1 MTPHTT
7 SAGLPGRR
15 RRLAGRGSVA
25 GIVGAL
31 AVVLAAC
38 GSAPAAG
45 GALAA
50 ETGPAGDAAWQK
62 LVEEAKAEG
71 QVVFYGSHGEDTMN
85 ALGAAFQKEY
95 GIEVKVFRAPDND
108 LEPKLDAEAAT
119 GNHVADVV
127 GLSDVTY
134 VKKFSAAKQ
143 FAEPI
148 GPTLSDAGFDR
159 ATNQLAEGAF
169 RSAATT
175 MSFAWNTQLMPGGM
189 KDFNDLLDPSLAG
202 GKIGILSPIAP
213 AVMDFYTYLESRF
226 GSDFL
231 DRLAKQKP
239 RIYNAGAAMS
249 AALASGEI
257 VAASQISQV
266 SLFDAKDA
274 GAPVDGALASPP
286 WAAPFY
292 EGVLA
297 GAPHPKAA
305 QLLMNYIFSRAGQE
319 ILAEHIASV
328 RSDVPSAVTTVDKTV
343 TGGKQVVTP
352 AEFKAFS
359 AKFTSTFG

>member
-1 MTPHTT
+1 MTAH
-7 SAGLPGRR
+7 SAPAHRP
-15 RRLAGRGSVA
+15 RRLLGRTCVA

-31 AVVLAAC
+31 VVALAAC
-38 GSAPAAG
+38 GSAPAAD

-50 ETGPAGDAAWQK
+50 ETGPGGDAAWQK
-62 LVEEAKAEG
+62 LVEEAKAEAE
-71 QVVFYGSHGEDTMN
+71 VVFYGSHAEDTMN
-85 ALGAAFQKEY
+85 ALGAAFEKEY
-95 GIEVKVFRAPDND
+95 GIKVKVFRAPDND
-108 LEPKLDAEAAT
+108 LEPKLDAEKST

-127 GLSDVTY
+127 GLSDVSY
-134 VKKFSAAKQ
+134 VKMLSASKQ
-143 FAEPI
+143 LAEPI

-159 ATNQLAEGAF
+159 ATNQLADGAF

-175 MSFAWNTQLMPGGM
+175 MSFAWNTQLVPGGL
-189 KDFNDLLDPSLAG
+189 KDFDGLLDPSLSG

-213 AVMDFYTYLESRF
+213 AVMDFYTYLGSRF
-226 GSDFL
+226 GDDFL
-231 DRLAKQKP
+231 DRLARQKP
-239 RIYNAGAAMS
+239 RLYNSGAAMS

-257 VAASQISQV
+257 AAASQISQV
-266 SLFDAKDA
+266 VLADAKDA
-274 GAPVDGALASPP
+274 GAPVETGLADPP

-292 EGVLA
+292 ESVLA

-319 ILAEHIASV
+319 ILAAHIASV

-343 TGGKQVVTP
+343 TGGKQVIAP

-359 AKFTSTFG
+359 AKFTSTFS